1 MESLGFFLF
10 ALQSCVHSELPT
22 SAWLGAGAFLGWW
35 RWRSRL
41 GWTSGLPCSPT
52 SKTAS
57 YLQNTQMEDVNGI
70 KIFMHIISI
79 SIALDNR
86 NMQKFVWTAAPSNK
100 WTIWTHIQRLY
111 QRSCGKGGCSF
122 MQSWKVLKGCLSR
135 WSRCLSRYANSI
147 WHPHLAAVK
156 VAAIALLGTGK
167 PCVRWCVE
175 WPETSSKGQQQQ
187 WTEDGKIAYQFYI
200 SEKSVG
206 VRENTWLDSF
216 FFSTRLVYSG
226 NIGDVAPMLAMW

>member
-1 MESLGFFLF
+1 MEMAISIGLNQWPSLQPHEQNGK
-10 ALQSCVHSELPT
+10 LQ
-22 SAWLGAGAFLGWW
+22 
-35 RWRSRL
+35 
-41 GWTSGLPCSPT
+41 
-52 SKTAS
+52 

-70 KIFMHIISI
+70 KIFMHISI
-79 SIALDNR
+79 VLDNR
-86 NMQKFVWTAAPSNK
+86 NMQKFVWTEAPSNK
-100 WTIWTHIQRLY
+100 WTIWTHIQRLH
-111 QRSCGKGGCSF
+111 QRSCGKGACSF
-122 MQSWKVLKGCLSR
+122 MQSWKVLKGCVSR
-135 WSRCLSRYANSI
+135 WSRCLSRYANS

-167 PCVRWCVE
+167 PCVRWWCVE

-187 WTEDGKIAYQFYI
+187 WTEDGKIAYQFYS

-206 VRENTWLDSF
+206 VRESTWLDSF